1 MRRCTAALGAFYKIM
16 LKGKKIPIIIWS
28 IQNNFVPLHRK
39 TKQLK
44 NMRIKHFAGYGS
56 VEAKKVSKT
65 TFTDEYGE
73 KKTKLVVRVKGN
85 HEWGLVRDDIY
96 DVKRWLFDKFEKNF
110 LGKDDEI
117 SMSVVDDYVKENGLA
132 VEVAVYIFV
141 Y

>member
-1 MRRCTAALGAFYKIM
+1 
-16 LKGKKIPIIIWS
+16 
-28 IQNNFVPLHRK
+28 
-39 TKQLK
+39 
-44 NMRIKHFAGYGS
+44 MRIKHFAGYGS

-65 TFTDEYGE
+65 TLTDEYGE
-73 KKTKLVVRVKGN
+73 KKTKLVVQVKGN

-110 LGKDDEI
+110 LGKDNEI
-117 SMSVVDDYVKENGLA
+117 SMSVVDDYVKENGVV